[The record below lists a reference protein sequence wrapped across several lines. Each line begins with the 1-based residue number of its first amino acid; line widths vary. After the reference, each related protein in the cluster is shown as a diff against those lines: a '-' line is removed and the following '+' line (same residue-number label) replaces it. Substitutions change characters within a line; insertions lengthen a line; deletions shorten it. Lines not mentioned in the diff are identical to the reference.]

1 MALARSLGYA
11 WSFTG
16 RTPLLRVWLLLSGL
30 LGFALASVLWLFVGS
45 VPAHHQPA
53 QRYQLIS
60 HSGRRVTR
68 LDTATGEMKT
78 FEWSYDKRRLVELQP
93 KE

>member
-11 WSFTG
+11 WSVTG
-16 RTPLLRVWLLLSGL
+16 RTPLLRVWLLFSGF
-30 LGFALASVLWLFVGS
+30 LGFALASALWLFLA
-45 VPAHHQPA
+45 PASYHPPS
-53 QRYQLIS
+53 QRYQVVS
-60 HSGRRVTR
+60 HSSRRVTR

-93 KE
+93 KD